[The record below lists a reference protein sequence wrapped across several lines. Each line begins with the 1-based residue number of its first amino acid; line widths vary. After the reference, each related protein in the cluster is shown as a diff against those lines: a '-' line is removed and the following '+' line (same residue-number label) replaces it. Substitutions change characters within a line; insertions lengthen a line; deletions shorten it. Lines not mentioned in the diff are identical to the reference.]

1 MKLPRISII
10 ITLVLL
16 VSLSACNVI
25 SDSTPTVPRGNTSP
39 TAGNTPPTASPT
51 TLAMAATP
59 TSAAAAA
66 IPTTTNNIAV
76 APTSTAVAF
85 DLPTVTAAPP
95 TAGPLPAA
103 SDTPTSA
110 ANSTATIG
118 SATPSAGS
126 GSELIFYLGDDSI
139 YTIKPDG
146 SNRQLVTKVSK
157 GANQDVSAMSA
168 SADGKHLAYE
178 LVDNT
183 TDEAEYYLVNN
194 GKPSRLDGVASL
206 PVWYGH
212 RFLSTGQ
219 PGANDEPGEILVFNA
234 DSAGGPAGAGLGVMG
249 SNPAWYPDGAKVV
262 YSDKDDNIYSV
273 GANPPPTGKLNP
285 DLIIKL
291 NDKPAGDNEDFFGV
305 MFVAV
310 TPDGKTLVFGGEQL
324 KNVGASGN
332 GQRLWMY
339 DLNKGLGKTLNDV
352 QPFTDFGG
360 RYGGSNNYGF
370 VNQNTIVVA
379 SDFHISA
386 CAVGSAIDVLGI
398 GNDITATVP
407 LPGQQGDTY
416 AGLYGLS
423 VAPGNPNH
431 SSPTFAYSFDN
442 YTCDNADA
450 GQTITQAPAVYVWSN
465 SQNNKVADGR
475 YPIWVDSSNKP

>member
-1 MKLPRISII
+1 VKLPRISII

-16 VSLSACNVI
+16 ASLSACNVVNN
-25 SDSTPTVPRGNTSP
+25 STPTP
-39 TAGNTPPTASPT
+39 TAGNTPPAASPT

-59 TSAAAAA
+59 TRAAAAT
-66 IPTTTNNIAV
+66 PTTTNNIAV
-76 APTSTAVAF
+76 APTSTPVAF
-85 DLPTVTAAPP
+85 DLPTATAIPPTAAPV
-95 TAGPLPAA
+95 AA
-103 SDTPTSA
+103 TDTPISL
-110 ANSTATIG
+110 ANSTATAGI
-118 SATPSAGS
+118 ATPLAGG
-126 GSELIFYLGDDSI
+126 GSELIFYLGDDDSI

-157 GANQDVSAMSA
+157 SANQDVSAMSA
-168 SADGKHLAYE
+168 SADGKYLTYE
-178 LVDNT
+178 LVDNST
-183 TDEAEYYLVNN
+183 YEADYYLVNK

-206 PVWYGH
+206 PVWHGH
-212 RFLSTGQ
+212 RFLATGP
-219 PGANDEPGEILVFNA
+219 PGVNDEPGEILVFNA
-234 DSAGGPAGAGLGVMG
+234 DSAGSPAGAGLGVMG
-249 SNPAWYPDGAKVV
+249 SNPAWYPGGAKVV
-262 YSDKDDNIYSV
+262 YADKDDNIYSV
-273 GANPPPTGKLNP
+273 GTNPPPTGKLNP
-285 DLIIKL
+285 NLIVKL

-310 TPDGKTLVFGGEQL
+310 APDGKTLVFGGEQL

-339 DLNKGLGKTLNDV
+339 DLSKGLGKTLNDV

-398 GNDITATVP
+398 ANDITATVT

-416 AGLYGLS
+416 AGLYRLS
-423 VAPGNPNH
+423 VAPGNPNRP
-431 SSPTFAYSFDN
+431 SPTFAYSFDN

-450 GQTITQAPAVYVWSN
+450 GQAITQAPAVYVWSN

-475 YPIWVDSSNKP
+475 YPIWVDTGSKP